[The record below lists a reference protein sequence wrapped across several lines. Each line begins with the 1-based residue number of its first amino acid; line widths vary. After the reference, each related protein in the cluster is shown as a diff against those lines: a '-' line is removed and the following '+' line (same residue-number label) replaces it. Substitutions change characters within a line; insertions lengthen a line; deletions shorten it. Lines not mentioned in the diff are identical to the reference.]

1 MNHAN
6 TLQTSLDENL
16 YDVSISRTQVSK
28 KSFKSA
34 YSPRRVGSLTSLS
47 TLSEMPANKRPGD
60 YYTLRANNSNA
71 SLPGSGPSPIRPRL
85 GDSIL
90 SLHSGVS
97 EETANSQFDQPGSRR
112 SSSSS
117 IVLAS
122 PMESPFLNQGNFT
135 TSSNLKIDEV
145 REEEEDEHFPMGDD
159 DRVLVDLTDM
169 INSSL
174 STITLQKNPS
184 RNGSKSNLSHGA
196 EPATRPKLRSLSTN
210 NLLKRTTTSSSTTSL
225 TRAKLRY
232 ISAQQT
238 KERQQLRKKL
248 YDDNDDDDEI
258 LSNDLN
264 LVFNVPVIRNH
275 LEIFAKKVSRS
286 NSSGSGSGSD
296 IRLSHKDLISKD
308 KDTFYPTKKPFA
320 LPGVTRS
327 ASTPNAPLAHDH
339 EDSFNSSFD
348 DQEVTENISQYYSQR
363 STSMSQLAKKSREQE
378 LLFKIPSFI
387 KSQLSLDDLNLLSP
401 EKLHCLDQSRPINLP
416 PKPSIDINKHNKEFK
431 KCLNDYELT
440 NHNHILNRKRQHESF
455 VEHNK
460 QWEQLC
466 QATSTKDFA
475 KKLHRERNVIR
486 NLNWVSNCPV
496 SSKYAVWMAFLNIN
510 ATEFAGND
518 YFSLLQ
524 QFGQLLKAILTKKD
538 SEFGVT
544 IEDVCAKPLLRSIIE
559 EMQESSTFRLD
570 KFKEDYKTLLYLHSL
585 SSDGLHKHDEVFFIP
600 ILLLIFADHEPLERI
615 FNLQEHI
622 NAKILN
628 KEFLSLLNLILGT
641 WGTSNPKIAKIFG
654 TRYLSEFDNLNS
666 NTLWNIISQLSD
678 KTPLSLSAPSTPVL
692 VQSFSSPS
700 SNDIESSNSSE
711 ENMGLA
717 HNSATLGL
725 ADKLLQSLVIYI
737 NSSSPK
743 NFHLKVV
750 QSLLVTVFKYYHF
763 GWNTYKHLISEDIP
777 IKLNN
782 STDAFDNLMSFVNK
796 WKDSVNLV

>member
-6 TLQTSLDENL
+6 TSQTSLDENL
-16 YDVSISRTQVSK
+16 YDVSISRAQVTK

-47 TLSEMPANKRPGD
+47 TLNETPTANKRPGD
-60 YYTLRANNSNA
+60 YYTSRANNSIA
-71 SLPGSGPSPIRPRL
+71 SLPGSGPSPIRPKS

-90 SLHSGVS
+90 SSHSGVS

-122 PMESPFLNQGNFT
+122 PMDSPFSNQGNFA

-145 REEEEDEHFPMGDD
+145 REEEEDEHHPVGDD
-159 DRVLVDLTDM
+159 DRVSVDSTEM

-184 RNGSKSNLSHGA
+184 RSGSKSNLSYGP
-196 EPATRPKLRSLSTN
+196 EPVTRPKLRSLSTN
-210 NLLKRTTTSSSTTSL
+210 NLLKRTATSSSTTSL
-225 TRAKLRY
+225 TRTKSRY
-232 ISAQQT
+232 ISAKQT

-275 LEIFAKKVSRS
+275 SEIFTKKVSRS
-286 NSSGSGSGSD
+286 NSSGSGSD

-327 ASTPNAPLAHDH
+327 ASTPNAHMTHDY

-387 KSQLSLDDLNLLSP
+387 KSQSSLDDLNLLSP

-440 NHNHILNRKRQHESF
+440 NHNHIVNRRRQHESF
-455 VEHNK
+455 LEHNK

-466 QATSTKDFA
+466 QATSAKDFA
-475 KKLHRERNVIR
+475 KKLYRERNVIR
-486 NLNWVSNCPV
+486 NLNWVSNCPA
-496 SSKYAVWMAFLNIN
+496 SNKYAVWMAFLNIN
-510 ATEFAGND
+510 ATEITGTNYA
-518 YFSLLQ
+518 SLVQ
-524 QFGQLLKAILTKKD
+524 KFGQLSKAILAKKD
-538 SEFGVT
+538 NEFGAT
-544 IEDVCAKPLLRSIIE
+544 IEDVCAKPLFRSIIE
-559 EMQESSTFRLD
+559 EMQESSSFSLD
-570 KFKEDYKTLLYLHSL
+570 KFKQDYKTLLYLHSL
-585 SSDGLHKHDEVFFIP
+585 SSDGLHKHDEIFFIP
-600 ILLLIFADHEPLERI
+600 TLLLIFADHEPLDRI
-615 FNLQEHI
+615 FNLQEQI

-628 KEFLSLLNLILGT
+628 KEFLSSLNSILGT
-641 WGTSNPKIAKIFG
+641 WSTSNSRIAKIFG
-654 TRYLSEFDNLNS
+654 TRYLREFDNLNS
-666 NTLWNIISQLSD
+666 ITLWNIISQLSD

-692 VQSFSSPS
+692 FQSFSSP
-700 SNDIESSNSSE
+700 NPNETESPIASE
-711 ENMGLA
+711 ESMGLA

-725 ADKLLQSLVIYI
+725 VDRLLQSLVVYI
-737 NSSSPK
+737 NSSSSK

-763 GWNTYKHLISEDIP
+763 GWNTYNHLISANIS

-782 STDAFDNLMSFVNK
+782 STDALDNLTSFVNK